1 MGFRLI
7 STKFLSLSGERFRF
21 WVERERERERM
32 DRYVNEVRERER
44 KGRDIIIIVC
54 AEDSVSVSRWVG

>member
-1 MGFRLI
+1 
-7 STKFLSLSGERFRF
+7 
-21 WVERERERERM
+21 M